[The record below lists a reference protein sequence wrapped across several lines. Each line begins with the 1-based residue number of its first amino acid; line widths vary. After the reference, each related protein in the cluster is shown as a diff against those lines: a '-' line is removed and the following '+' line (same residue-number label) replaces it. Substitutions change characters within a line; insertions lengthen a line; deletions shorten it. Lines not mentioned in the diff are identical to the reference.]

1 MSRALRRRA
10 ACANFP
16 LVRGPGRYTIGLTD
30 SFEVGPAKLSEAA
43 SIARLSRMIVE
54 HGLPWR
60 WTPGR
65 VATAIRARDVEVA
78 VIREGDTVAAFAVME
93 FQLDDAHLVLF
104 GVAPEYQ
111 SRGLGRR
118 LLRWLEAMVRNAGL
132 AKVFLEVRAD
142 NHTGRAF
149 YRSLGYSEL
158 EVRAGYYSGVAD
170 AVLMASAMLPIRA
183 R

>member
-1 MSRALRRRA
+1 MKFPRGRA
-10 ACANFP
+10 
-16 LVRGPGRYTIGLTD
+16 PGRYTEGLTD
-30 SFEVGPAKLSEAA
+30 FFEVGPAKLSEAA
-43 SIARLSRMIVE
+43 TIARLSRMIVE

-78 VIREGDTVAAFAVME
+78 VIRDGASVAAFAVME
-93 FQLDDAHLVLF
+93 LHLDDAHLVLF

-111 SRGLGRR
+111 SRGFGRR
-118 LLRWLEAMVRNAGL
+118 LLRWLETTVRNAGL
-132 AKVFLEVRAD
+132 SKVFLEVRAD
-142 NHTGRAF
+142 NHGGRAF
-149 YRSLGYSEL
+149 YRSLGYAEL

-170 AVLMASAMLPIRA
+170 AVLMSSALLPIRA